1 MSEDKRNLDESFMF
15 AAFDDEESLEETG
28 NLLKKYCDGEPVNKD
43 PLIEI
48 PIPDMVLYHIHG
60 HYFDELDDLKEYCS
74 SEGISSADF
83 DIVCYLRFW
92 SGRSDVI
99 MKVDHD
105 NKFIFWTAVDEDGY
119 SMYNIER
126 SMYRGE
132 FVWEYNHGN
141 INYIYKPFRDRG
153 IVFQNDIY
161 AKIDRQNQALYEY
174 CKKYKLFNYK

>member
-1 MSEDKRNLDESFMF
+1 MLDDERDLDDSAMF
-15 AAFDDEESLEETG
+15 EAFNDEESLENVG
-28 NLLKKYCDGEPVNKD
+28 NILKRMFYGEPVNKN
-43 PLIEI
+43 PLTEI
-48 PIPDMVLYHIHG
+48 PKPEMVLYHIHD
-60 HYFDELDDLKEYCS
+60 HYFDTLDDLKKYCS
-74 SEGISSADF
+74 SEGISFTDF
-83 DIVCYLRFW
+83 DIVSYLRTCC
-92 SGRSDVI
+92 GRSDVI
-99 MKVDHD
+99 MKKYHD
-105 NKFIFWTAVDEDGY
+105 DKIIFWTAVDEDGY

-141 INYIYKPFRDRG
+141 INYIYKLFRDRG